1 MSKEI
6 ELHDIAHFY
15 RHFLQQTSV
24 KSITCLQQ
32 LCDSD
37 IFPRFLH
44 TYTPI
49 RILFEIQNPITAI
62 DAIYTTTP
70 KQQEILNLLKHNP
83 KLLFTR
89 HKCKVEN
96 YVAIPI
102 SINLWTLQKGSL
114 LVEYPH
120 IESRNYNFNMTAMCN
135 NNGIFSTQ
143 ANADSD
149 IWYGIRSADT
159 KFTKSDVIIQFN
171 KNNKTTILT
180 SPTVC
185 REDMRFF
192 VFQNTLYGS
201 YTRIDPYISGTKTR
215 AALTVGRFSA
225 EGDLVEEIVPQYG
238 GNLINEPEKNWTW
251 WESPY
256 GKLHC
261 VYTFTPLKI
270 LEFSSLRDV
279 PTEITIPVD
288 LADTIRGGAAGVIY
302 NDKVWCFTHVHREG
316 RINVGVVVLSYSN
329 LPIVLGY
336 CNTLVEAS
344 DYTNLFFYICGAYLD
359 TNTRCWKLTGGA
371 QDTKSCIITIPY
383 DEVMSKIH
391 WV

>member
-6 ELHDIAHFY
+6 QLQDFAHFY

-44 TYTPI
+44 MNTPI
-49 RILFEIQNPITAI
+49 RIVFEIQNPITAI
-62 DAIYTTTP
+62 DAIYTNTTNR
-70 KQQEILNLLKHNP
+70 EEFINLLKHNP
-83 KLLFTR
+83 KLLFTTQEF
-89 HKCKVEN
+89 HVTN
-96 YVAIPI
+96 YVAIPF
-102 SINLWTLQKGSL
+102 SINLWILQKGSL
-114 LVEYPH
+114 LVEYPR
-120 IESRNYNFNMTAMCN
+120 IESRNYNLNMTAICLK
-135 NNGIFSTQ
+135 NGVFST
-143 ANADSD
+143 NATTESE

-159 KFTKSDVIIQFN
+159 KFTKSDLIIETN
-171 KNNKTTILT
+171 TTTVLS

-201 YTRIDPYISGTKTR
+201 YTRIDPYISGVKTH

-225 EGDLVEEIVPQYG
+225 EGDLVEEIVPKYG
-238 GNLINEPEKNWTW
+238 GNLNNEPEKNWTW

-270 LEFSSLRDV
+270 LEFSSLREA

-288 LADTIRGGAAGVIY
+288 LPDTIRGGAAGVIHE
-302 NDKVWCFTHVHREG
+302 DKVWCFTHVHING
-316 RINVGVVVLSYSN
+316 RINTGVVVLSYSN

-336 CNTLVEAS
+336 CNTLIDSS
-344 DYTNLFFYICGAYLD
+344 DYHNLFFYICGAYLD
-359 TNTRCWKLTGGA
+359 TKTRCWKLTGGA
-371 QDTKSCIITIPY
+371 QDTKSCIITMPY
-383 DEVMSKIH
+383 EEVTAKIT
-391 WV
+391 WI